1 MFTLQ
6 RQLKQQPLGEFNM
19 DHNAFPGSQP
29 HTDDDD
35 SDFGPELLAVS
46 ALDQLVNSPPPSQ
59 ALTNRVKRVRFHAD
73 EAACQVGATLTGLG
87 AVAHGPRIGFIA
99 PDETEATGG
108 PAQQQT
114 KKRGRPKGSK
124 NKCKAEAAGAASDAD
139 TAPKGT
145 TRPPAK
151 KRKKASEQTA
161 AGPSDPAELHHNAN
175 VNPPVC
181 APSSQASM
189 TSPEISVPQDIGP
202 QSRPNPPPQSSLHS
216 LAASIAASA
225 RLPPLSKQS
234 RPALQAQQPRQQL
247 LQRSSQQLQ
256 QHLKQQPMQASKTA
270 AEAAPSTV
278 AARSDTGYLQ
288 SAMDTIHELL
298 ERSDSD

>member
-6 RQLKQQPLGEFNM
+6 RQLEQQPLGEFGM
-19 DHNAFPGSQP
+19 DHDAFPGNQP
-29 HTDDDD
+29 HTDNDD

-59 ALTNRVKRVRFHAD
+59 APPNRVKRVRFHAD
-73 EAACQVGATLTGLG
+73 EAACQAGATLTGLG
-87 AVAHGPRIGFIA
+87 AVAHGPRIGFTA

-124 NKCKAEAAGAASDAD
+124 NKCKAEAAGAASDVD
-139 TAPKGT
+139 IAPKGT

-175 VNPPVC
+175 LNSLVR
-181 APSSQASM
+181 APSLQAPM
-189 TSPEISVPQDIGP
+189 TSPEISVPQDIGL
-202 QSRPNPPPQSSLHS
+202 QSIPNPPPQSSLHS

-225 RLPPLSKQS
+225 RLPPLSKQRS
-234 RPALQAQQPRQQL
+234 ALQAQQPGQQL
-247 LQRSSQQLQ
+247 PQSSSQQLQ
-256 QHLKQQPMQASKTA
+256 QHLQQQPMQASKTA
-270 AEAAPSTV
+270 AEAAPSNV